1 MTSLINI
8 KNFLSKYKIDACLIS
23 KNNQFLNEITSQSEN
38 FLLKITKFTGSLG
51 YALIYKKNQFLY
63 VDGRYHQQA
72 KIQSKK
78 FIIKDISELKKDLAQ
93 FSKNKKK
100 LLIDPSTFS
109 YNFFET
115 HKLTNLFF
123 FTLLKNKNRNETI
136 SNLSKNFCGEV
147 ILKKIKKIKFKI
159 NLKKNESFFISSP
172 ENIGWLGNIRILKK
186 KFNKNLNCVAILEKS
201 KFYIFTDNKITSKIK
216 HIIFKDK
223 NDLEFYLSKYKK
235 VYADKNYTNLYYI
248 NKFIEKKINI
258 RFIEDPIDYFKSI
271 KNSTEISNIKIAHIF
286 DGIAYVKFLFWLKSN
301 KLKKIHEIDCQN
313 KIEFF
318 KRQNKF
324 YLGPSFE
331 TIAATEKNAS
341 IIHYN
346 PKDYKITYLKKNHL
360 LLFDSG
366 SHYMFGTT
374 DMTMTIS
381 LGQQS
386 LFRKKIYTLVLK
398 SHIAVS
404 TAKVSSSTTGKNIDK
419 LARKKLLKLG
429 YNYNHGTGHGVGYL
443 SNVHESY
450 PSLSKFSNNKL
461 FINQVT
467 SNEPG
472 FYKRNDFGIRLE
484 NLIFLNHERKF
495 EDLTL
500 VPFENSMII
509 KSMLN
514 KREKKWINDYHDN
527 LYEKIHKFLNYNER
541 KFLRN
546 CCLKID

>member
-201 KFYIFTDNKITSKIK
+201 KFYIFTDNKVTSKIK
-216 HIIFKDK
+216 HIIFKNK
-223 NDLEFYLSKYKK
+223 NDLEFYL
-235 VYADKNYTNLYYI
+235 
-248 NKFIEKKINI
+248 FMQ
-258 RFIEDPIDYFKSI
+258 I
-271 KNSTEISNIKIAHIF
+271 K
-286 DGIAYVKFLFWLKSN
+286 
-301 KLKKIHEIDCQN
+301 
-313 KIEFF
+313 
-318 KRQNKF
+318 
-324 YLGPSFE
+324 
-331 TIAATEKNAS
+331 TI
-341 IIHYN
+341 
-346 PKDYKITYLKKNHL
+346 
-360 LLFDSG
+360 
-366 SHYMFGTT
+366 
-374 DMTMTIS
+374 
-381 LGQQS
+381 
-386 LFRKKIYTLVLK
+386 
-398 SHIAVS
+398 
-404 TAKVSSSTTGKNIDK
+404 
-419 LARKKLLKLG
+419 
-429 YNYNHGTGHGVGYL
+429 
-443 SNVHESY
+443 
-450 PSLSKFSNNKL
+450 
-461 FINQVT
+461 
-467 SNEPG
+467 
-472 FYKRNDFGIRLE
+472 
-484 NLIFLNHERKF
+484 LIF
-495 EDLTL
+495 T
-500 VPFENSMII
+500 I
-509 KSMLN
+509 
-514 KREKKWINDYHDN
+514 
-527 LYEKIHKFLNYNER
+527 
-541 KFLRN
+541 
-546 CCLKID
+546 